1 MKLTSPNF
9 VTPAGHQPLD
19 EYTDA
24 PVWLQRTFVGTYV
37 LFCMVLGL
45 WLVVL
50 PWTNNWFPAGFVSR
64 WPALQEVLR
73 SGFVR
78 GAVSG
83 LGLVDIWCGVLEV
96 IHYHDRPP
104 GNPGTNLA
112 QGGGGTASPPDGN
125 SHDGQH

>member
-1 MKLTSPNF
+1 M
-9 VTPAGHQPLD
+9 TPAAPPPLH
-19 EYTDA
+19 EYADA
-24 PVWLQRTFVGTYV
+24 PVWLQRVFMGTYV

-50 PWTNNWFPAGFVSR
+50 PWTANWFPSGFVAR
-64 WPALQEVLR
+64 WPVLQELLR

-78 GAVSG
+78 GAVTG

-104 GNPGTNLA
+104 AGARQPEPDQSPA
-112 QGGGGTASPPDGN
+112 ASEPDGN
-125 SHDGQH
+125 SHDR

>member
-1 MKLTSPNF
+1 
-9 VTPAGHQPLD
+9 
-19 EYTDA
+19 
-24 PVWLQRTFVGTYV
+24 
-37 LFCMVLGL
+37 MVLGL

-50 PWTNNWFPAGFVSR
+50 PWTSNWFPAGFVSR
-64 WPALQEVLR
+64 WPGLQGLLQ

-78 GAVSG
+78 GTVTG

-104 GNPGTNLA
+104 AAHPA
-112 QGGGGTASPPDGN
+112 QPNQNSPDGN

>member
-1 MKLTSPNF
+1 LKLTSSNL
-9 VTPAGHQPLD
+9 VTPAGPQPLH
-19 EYTDA
+19 EYADA
-24 PVWLQRTFVGTYV
+24 PVWLQRIFAATYV

-50 PWTNNWFPAGFVSR
+50 PWTSNWFPAGFVSH
-64 WPALQEVLR
+64 WPALQGVLQ

-78 GAVSG
+78 GAVTG

-104 GNPGTNLA
+104 APPPA
-112 QGGGGTASPPDGN
+112 QQNESSPDGN

>member
-1 MKLTSPNF
+1 MN
-9 VTPAGHQPLD
+9 PAGPPPLH
-19 EYTDA
+19 EYADA
-24 PVWLQRTFVGTYV
+24 PVWLQRVFVGTYV

-50 PWTNNWFPAGFVSR
+50 PWSTNWFPAGFVAR

-78 GAVSG
+78 GAVTG

-96 IHYHDRPP
+96 IHYHDRPQA
-104 GNPGTNLA
+104 GARQLNQE
-112 QGGGGTASPPDGN
+112 QGPAASGPMETRNDRQP
-125 SHDGQH
+125 